1 VDGRRLVVFGLLAAP
16 IESGVN
22 LNAWVACVDLGDKAK
37 KDKNQSAGILQ
48 LRRTNTAYQ
57 PLPASQRARQVR
69 VGAAAPPKLVATP
82 SPFLSAINYRLQKVA
97 AQQATQ
103 HFKLICLGDINL
115 ESRGCWGGPAWDS
128 WCGGELEVDSP
139 KRR

>member
-1 VDGRRLVVFGLLAAP
+1 
-16 IESGVN
+16 
-22 LNAWVACVDLGDKAK
+22 
-37 KDKNQSAGILQ
+37 LQ
-48 LRRTNTAYQ
+48 LRPTNTAYQ

-103 HFKLICLGDINL
+103 HFKLICLGDINRFL
-115 ESRGCWGGPAWDS
+115 LPSVQDKSGLVLPAPPK
-128 WCGGELEVDSP
+128 LVATPSP
-139 KRR
+139 FRRKEICLQQGLS